1 MQLKAFFAGA
11 LLLLSQVHAAPLTAV
26 VTGDAD
32 LKTLLALVASQPAI
46 MGALGGF
53 KGTLFAPTDKAFEAV
68 VAAGFDPKKADDVAR
83 VLQYH
88 VVPSLF
94 PTASFKAGDTA
105 FLTTLEGSEV
115 KATQEGTVISI
126 GSAAASPATVV
137 RSLPF
142 DDGVVHV
149 IDAVLI
155 PPANIVDVAT
165 AGKLTALLAA
175 LTKSGLASTVAGL
188 KNVTILAPVDEAF
201 AAIKSVADTLTVDQL
216 KQVLLLHVVPGIVHS
231 TDILAAKSIDAVP
244 TLAGG
249 KNTLKIAVDGENVV
263 ISGAK
268 NDKPAKVVA
277 ADIFAANMIVHV
289 IDTVLLP
296 DFADA
301 VAASPAASSAAPTAS
316 GAASAAASG
325 SANASGAAKTTGGA
339 AATSSPTAAASPK
352 SAGIVAEVS
361 ALIVFAASAL
371 VL

>member
-361 ALIVFAASAL
+361 ALIAFAASAL